1 MLIGMT
7 DEAKLNKLKKI
18 TEKKIDPYPYS
29 YEGKED
35 ISEIVSDFENR
46 EGKDAKIAGRIV
58 GMRKMGSLFFM
69 DILDGQGKMQAIARE
84 NYLEGK
90 SIELLSLIDIGDIVG
105 IFGTVT
111 KSKRG
116 EKSIDAKEIT
126 LLSKSLR
133 VLPEKFHGLKD
144 IEIRYRKRYLDM
156 IINPNVREYFKTRA
170 RILRYMRNF
179 LDSRGY
185 IEFETPVLQP
195 VYGGANAK
203 PFKTYFNAIDSD
215 VFLRIS
221 DELYLK
227 KLIVGGFEKVYE
239 VSRDFRNE
247 DIDTTHNPEFTIIE
261 CYEAYKDYE
270 DYMRMVE
277 EMVGGIAKEILGS
290 NILTYQGKKLDFS
303 TPFKR
308 IYFVE
313 ELKRKT
319 GIDISGLTDQEAA
332 EIAAKEEL
340 KIKVKNRYHV
350 ADGLFDKY
358 IKSDLQDPTFV
369 VDFPAYMCPLTK
381 DKRGNGKL
389 SERFELYIAGYEEAN
404 SYSELTNPVEQRKKF
419 MEQDAERKKGDDE
432 APPIDEDFLEAIEF
446 GMPPTAGLGISIDR
460 ISMILTDNVS
470 LKEVI
475 AFPAA
480 RPEKNRDNGERP
492 E

>member
-1 MLIGMT
+1 MT
-7 DEAKLNKLKKI
+7 DEGKRNKLNRI
-18 TEKKIDPYPYS
+18 IEKGINPYPYS
-29 YEGKED
+29 YNDRKKISDVISNFDDYEGSD
-35 ISEIVSDFENR
+35 IR
-46 EGKDAKIAGRIV
+46 IAGRII
-58 GMRKMGSLFFM
+58 GMRRMGSLFFM
-69 DILDGQGKMQAIARE
+69 DILDGEGKMQAIARE
-84 NYLEGK
+84 NYIGK
-90 SIELLSLIDIGDIVG
+90 EYMELLGLIDIGDIIG
-105 IFGTVT
+105 IFGTIT

-156 IINPNVREYFKTRA
+156 IINPDVREYFRVRA
-170 RILRYMRNF
+170 RILRYMRDF

-185 IEFETPVLQP
+185 LEFETPILQS

-203 PFKTYFNAIDSD
+203 PFKTHFNAIDSD

-227 KLIVGGFEKVYE
+227 KLLVGGFEKIYE

-270 DYMRMVE
+270 DYMHMVE
-277 EMVGGIAKEILGS
+277 EMVSGLAKEIAGS
-290 NILTYQGKKLDFS
+290 EVVTYQGIKLDFR
-303 TPFKR
+303 TPFR
-308 IYFVE
+308 RVYFVDE
-313 ELKRKT
+313 IKDKS
-319 GIDISGLTDQEAA
+319 GIDISDITDKEAE
-332 EIAAKEEL
+332 EIAAKEGL
-340 KIKVKNRYHV
+340 KVRIKNRYHV

-358 IKSDLQDPTFV
+358 IKPELQNPTFV
-369 VDFPAYMCPLTK
+369 LDFPGYMCPLTK
-381 DKRGNGKL
+381 DKRGNKKL

-404 SYSELTNPVEQRKKF
+404 SYSELTDPVEQRRKF
-419 MEQDAERKKGDDE
+419 MEQDAERRKGDDE

-460 ISMILTDNVS
+460 IAMILTDNVS
-470 LKEVI
+470 IKEVI
-475 AFPAA
+475 AFPAV
-480 RPEKNRDNGERP
+480 RPEKKSKE
-492 E
+492 

>member
-1 MLIGMT
+1 MT
-7 DEAKLNKLKKI
+7 DEGKRNKLNRI
-18 TEKKIDPYPYS
+18 IEEGINPYPYS
-29 YEGKED
+29 YNDRKEISDVISNFDDYEGSD
-35 ISEIVSDFENR
+35 IR
-46 EGKDAKIAGRIV
+46 IAGRII
-58 GMRKMGSLFFM
+58 GMRRMGSLFFM

-84 NYLEGK
+84 NYIGK
-90 SIELLSLIDIGDIVG
+90 EYMELLGLIDIGDIIG
-105 IFGTVT
+105 IFGTIT

-156 IINPNVREYFKTRA
+156 IINPNVREYFRVRA
-170 RILRYMRNF
+170 RILRHMRDF

-185 IEFETPVLQP
+185 LEFETPILQS

-203 PFKTYFNAIDSD
+203 PFKTHFNAIDSD

-227 KLIVGGFEKVYE
+227 KLLVGGFEKIYE

-270 DYMRMVE
+270 DYMHMVE
-277 EMVGGIAKEILGS
+277 EMVSGLAKEIAGS
-290 NILTYQGKKLDFS
+290 EVVTYQGIKLDFR
-303 TPFKR
+303 TPFR
-308 IYFVE
+308 RVYFVDE
-313 ELKRKT
+313 IKDKS
-319 GIDISGLTDQEAA
+319 GIDISDITDKEAE
-332 EIAAKEEL
+332 EIAAKEGL
-340 KIKVKNRYHV
+340 KVRIKNRYHV

-358 IKSDLQDPTFV
+358 IKPELQNPTFV
-369 VDFPAYMCPLTK
+369 LDFPGYMCPLTK
-381 DKRGNGKL
+381 DKRGNKKL
-389 SERFELYIAGYEEAN
+389 SERFELYMAGYEEAN
-404 SYSELTNPVEQRKKF
+404 SYSELTDPVEQRRKF
-419 MEQDAERKKGDDE
+419 MEQDAERRKGDDE

-460 ISMILTDNVS
+460 IAMILTDNVS
-470 LKEVI
+470 IKEVI
-475 AFPAA
+475 AFPAV
-480 RPEKNRDNGERP
+480 RPEKKSKE
-492 E
+492 

>member
-1 MLIGMT
+1 
-7 DEAKLNKLKKI
+7 
-18 TEKKIDPYPYS
+18 
-29 YEGKED
+29 
-35 ISEIVSDFENR
+35 
-46 EGKDAKIAGRIV
+46 
-58 GMRKMGSLFFM
+58 M
-69 DILDGQGKMQAIARE
+69 DILDGEGKMQAIARE
-84 NYLEGK
+84 NYIGK
-90 SIELLSLIDIGDIVG
+90 EYMELLGLIDIGDIIG
-105 IFGTVT
+105 IFGTIT

-156 IINPNVREYFKTRA
+156 IINPDVREYFRVRA
-170 RILRYMRNF
+170 RILRYMRDF

-185 IEFETPVLQP
+185 LEFETPILQS

-203 PFKTYFNAIDSD
+203 PFKTHFNAIDSD

-227 KLIVGGFEKVYE
+227 KLLVGGFEKIYE

-270 DYMRMVE
+270 DYMHMVE
-277 EMVGGIAKEILGS
+277 EMVSGLAKEIAGS
-290 NILTYQGKKLDFS
+290 EVVTYQGIKLDFR
-303 TPFKR
+303 TPFR
-308 IYFVE
+308 RVYFVDE
-313 ELKRKT
+313 IKDKS
-319 GIDISGLTDQEAA
+319 GIDISDITDKEAE
-332 EIAAKEEL
+332 EIAAKEGL
-340 KIKVKNRYHV
+340 KVRIKNRYHV

-358 IKSDLQDPTFV
+358 IKPELQNPTFV
-369 VDFPAYMCPLTK
+369 LDFPGYMCPLTK
-381 DKRGNGKL
+381 DKRGNKKL

-404 SYSELTNPVEQRKKF
+404 SYSELTDPVEQRRKF
-419 MEQDAERKKGDDE
+419 MEQDAERRKGDDE

-460 ISMILTDNVS
+460 IAMILTDNVS
-470 LKEVI
+470 IKEVI
-475 AFPAA
+475 AFPAV
-480 RPEKNRDNGERP
+480 RPEKKSKE
-492 E
+492 

>member
-1 MLIGMT
+1 MT
-7 DEAKLNKLKKI
+7 DEGKTNKLKRI
-18 TEKKIDPYPYS
+18 IEKGINPYPYS
-29 YEGKED
+29 YKNREEISKIISNFEGY
-35 ISEIVSDFENR
+35 
-46 EGKDAKIAGRIV
+46 EGKDSRIAGRII
-58 GMRKMGSLFFM
+58 GMRRMGSLFFM

-84 NYLEGK
+84 NYIGK
-90 SIELLSLIDIGDIVG
+90 ESIELLELIDIGDIIGV
-105 IFGTVT
+105 FGTIT

-144 IEIRYRKRYLDM
+144 IEIRYRKRYLDT
-156 IINPNVREYFKTRA
+156 IINPNVREYFRVRA
-170 RILRYMRNF
+170 KILKYMRNF
-179 LDSRGY
+179 LDLRGY
-185 IEFETPVLQP
+185 LEFETPILQP

-203 PFKTYFNAIDSD
+203 PFKTHFNAIDSD

-227 KLIVGGFEKVYE
+227 KLLVGGFEKVYE

-270 DYMRMVE
+270 DYMHMVE
-277 EMVGGIAKEILGS
+277 EMVGGIAREIVGS
-290 NILTYQGKKLDFS
+290 EIVTYQGIKLDFK

-308 IYFVE
+308 VYFVDE
-313 ELKRKT
+313 IRNKT
-319 GIDISGLTDQEAA
+319 GIDISDITDKEAE
-332 EIAAKEEL
+332 EIAAKEGL
-340 KIKVKNRYHV
+340 KVKIKNRYHV

-358 IKSDLQDPTFV
+358 IKPELQNPTFV
-369 VDFPAYMCPLTK
+369 VDFPSYMCPLTK
-381 DKRGNGKL
+381 DKRGNKRL

-404 SYSELTNPVEQRKKF
+404 SYSELTDPLEQRKKF
-419 MEQDAERKKGDDE
+419 MEQDTERRKGDDE

-460 ISMILTDNVS
+460 ITMILTDNIS
-470 LKEVI
+470 IKEVI
-475 AFPAA
+475 AFPAV
-480 RPEKNRDNGERP
+480 RPEKRSKE
-492 E
+492 

>member
-1 MLIGMT
+1 MT
-7 DEAKLNKLKKI
+7 DEGKRNKLNRI
-18 TEKKIDPYPYS
+18 IEKGINPYPYS
-29 YEGKED
+29 YNYRKEISDVISNFDDYEGSD
-35 ISEIVSDFENR
+35 IR
-46 EGKDAKIAGRIV
+46 IAGRII
-58 GMRKMGSLFFM
+58 GMRRMGSLFFM
-69 DILDGQGKMQAIARE
+69 DILDGEGKMQAIARE
-84 NYLEGK
+84 NYIGK
-90 SIELLSLIDIGDIVG
+90 EYMELLGLIDIGDIIG
-105 IFGTVT
+105 IFGTIT

-156 IINPNVREYFKTRA
+156 IINPNVREYFRVRA
-170 RILRYMRNF
+170 RILRYMRDF

-185 IEFETPVLQP
+185 LEFETPILQS

-203 PFKTYFNAIDSD
+203 PFKTHFNAIDSD

-227 KLIVGGFEKVYE
+227 KLLVGGFEKIYE

-270 DYMRMVE
+270 DYMHMVE
-277 EMVGGIAKEILGS
+277 EMVSGLAKEIAGS
-290 NILTYQGKKLDFS
+290 EVVTYQGIKLDFR
-303 TPFKR
+303 TPFR
-308 IYFVE
+308 RVYFVDE
-313 ELKRKT
+313 IKDKS
-319 GIDISGLTDQEAA
+319 GIDISDITDKEAE
-332 EIAAKEEL
+332 EIAAKEGL
-340 KIKVKNRYHV
+340 KVRIKNRYHV

-358 IKSDLQDPTFV
+358 IKPELQNPTFV
-369 VDFPAYMCPLTK
+369 VDFPSYMCPLTK
-381 DKRGNGKL
+381 DKRGNAKL

-404 SYSELTNPVEQRKKF
+404 SYSELTDPLEQRKKF
-419 MEQDAERKKGDDE
+419 MEQDAERRKGDDE

-460 ISMILTDNVS
+460 ITMILTDNIS
-470 LKEVI
+470 IKEVI
-475 AFPAA
+475 AFPAV
-480 RPEKNRDNGERP
+480 RPERRSKE
-492 E
+492 

>member
-1 MLIGMT
+1 MT
-7 DEAKLNKLKKI
+7 DEGKRNKLNRI
-18 TEKKIDPYPYS
+18 IEKGINPYPYS
-29 YEGKED
+29 YNDRKEISDVISNFDDYEGSD
-35 ISEIVSDFENR
+35 IR
-46 EGKDAKIAGRIV
+46 IAGRII
-58 GMRKMGSLFFM
+58 GMRRMGSLFFM
-69 DILDGQGKMQAIARE
+69 DILDGEGKMQAIARE
-84 NYLEGK
+84 NYIGK
-90 SIELLSLIDIGDIVG
+90 EYMELLGLIDIGDIIG
-105 IFGTVT
+105 IFGTIT

-156 IINPNVREYFKTRA
+156 IINPNVREYFRVRA
-170 RILRYMRNF
+170 RILRHMRDF

-185 IEFETPVLQP
+185 LEFETPILQS

-203 PFKTYFNAIDSD
+203 PFKTHFNAIDSD

-227 KLIVGGFEKVYE
+227 KLLVGGFEKIYE

-270 DYMRMVE
+270 DYMHMVE
-277 EMVGGIAKEILGS
+277 EMVSGLAKEIAGS
-290 NILTYQGKKLDFS
+290 EVVTYQGIKLDFR
-303 TPFKR
+303 TPFR
-308 IYFVE
+308 RVYFVDE
-313 ELKRKT
+313 IKDKS
-319 GIDISGLTDQEAA
+319 GIDISDITDKEAE
-332 EIAAKEEL
+332 EIAAKEGL
-340 KIKVKNRYHV
+340 KVKIKNRYHV

-358 IKSDLQDPTFV
+358 IKPELQNPTFV
-369 VDFPAYMCPLTK
+369 LDFPGYMCPLTK
-381 DKRGNGKL
+381 DKRGNKKL

-404 SYSELTNPVEQRKKF
+404 SYSELTDPVEQRRKF
-419 MEQDAERKKGDDE
+419 MEQDAERRKGDDE

-460 ISMILTDNVS
+460 IAMILTDNVS
-470 LKEVI
+470 IKEVI
-475 AFPAA
+475 AFPAV
-480 RPEKNRDNGERP
+480 RPEKKSKE
-492 E
+492 

>member
-1 MLIGMT
+1 MT
-7 DEAKLNKLKKI
+7 DEGKRNKLNRI
-18 TEKKIDPYPYS
+18 IEKGINPYPYS
-29 YEGKED
+29 YNDRKEISDVISNFDDYEGSD
-35 ISEIVSDFENR
+35 IR
-46 EGKDAKIAGRIV
+46 IAGRII
-58 GMRKMGSLFFM
+58 GMRRMGSLFFM
-69 DILDGQGKMQAIARE
+69 DILDGEGKMQAIARE
-84 NYLEGK
+84 NYIGK
-90 SIELLSLIDIGDIVG
+90 EYMELLGLIDIGDIIG
-105 IFGTVT
+105 IFGTIT

-156 IINPNVREYFKTRA
+156 IINPDVREYFRVRA
-170 RILRYMRNF
+170 RILRYMRDF

-185 IEFETPVLQP
+185 LEFETPILQS

-203 PFKTYFNAIDSD
+203 PFKTHFNAIDSD

-227 KLIVGGFEKVYE
+227 KLLVGGFEKIYE

-270 DYMRMVE
+270 DYMHMVE
-277 EMVGGIAKEILGS
+277 EMVSGLAKEIAGS
-290 NILTYQGKKLDFS
+290 EVVTYQGIKLDFR
-303 TPFKR
+303 TPFR
-308 IYFVE
+308 RVYFVDE
-313 ELKRKT
+313 IKDKS
-319 GIDISGLTDQEAA
+319 GIDISDITDKEAE
-332 EIAAKEEL
+332 EIAAKEGL
-340 KIKVKNRYHV
+340 KVRIKNRYHV

-358 IKSDLQDPTFV
+358 IKPELQNPTFV
-369 VDFPAYMCPLTK
+369 LDFPGYMCPLTK
-381 DKRGNGKL
+381 DKRGNKKL

-404 SYSELTNPVEQRKKF
+404 SYSELTDPVEQRRKF
-419 MEQDAERKKGDDE
+419 MEQDAERRKGDDE

-460 ISMILTDNVS
+460 IAMILTDNVS
-470 LKEVI
+470 IKEVI
-475 AFPAA
+475 AFPAV
-480 RPEKNRDNGERP
+480 RPEKKSKE
-492 E
+492 

>member
-1 MLIGMT
+1 MT
-7 DEAKLNKLKKI
+7 DEGKRNKLNRI
-18 TEKKIDPYPYS
+18 IEKGINPYPYS
-29 YEGKED
+29 YNDRKEISDVISNFDDYEGSD
-35 ISEIVSDFENR
+35 IR
-46 EGKDAKIAGRIV
+46 IAGRII
-58 GMRKMGSLFFM
+58 GMRRMGSLFFM
-69 DILDGQGKMQAIARE
+69 DILDGEGKMQAIARE
-84 NYLEGK
+84 NYIGK
-90 SIELLSLIDIGDIVG
+90 EYMELLGLIDIGDIIG
-105 IFGTVT
+105 IFGTIT

-156 IINPNVREYFKTRA
+156 IINPNVREYFRVRA
-170 RILRYMRNF
+170 RILKYMRNF

-185 IEFETPVLQP
+185 LEFETPILQS

-203 PFKTYFNAIDSD
+203 PFKTHFNAIDSD

-227 KLIVGGFEKVYE
+227 KLLVGGFEKIYE

-277 EMVGGIAKEILGS
+277 EMVSGLVREIAGS
-290 NILTYQGKKLDFS
+290 EVVTYQGIKLDFR
-303 TPFKR
+303 TPFR
-308 IYFVE
+308 RVYFVDE
-313 ELKRKT
+313 IKDKS
-319 GIDISGLTDQEAA
+319 GIDISDITDKEAE
-332 EIAAKEEL
+332 EIAAKEGL
-340 KIKVKNRYHV
+340 KVKIKNRYHV

-358 IKSDLQDPTFV
+358 IKPELQNPTFV
-369 VDFPAYMCPLTK
+369 LDFPGYMCPLTK
-381 DKRGNGKL
+381 DKRGNKKL

-404 SYSELTNPVEQRKKF
+404 SYSELTDPVEQRRKF
-419 MEQDAERKKGDDE
+419 MEQDAERRKGDDE

-460 ISMILTDNVS
+460 IAMILTDNVS
-470 LKEVI
+470 IKEVI
-475 AFPAA
+475 AFPAV
-480 RPEKNRDNGERP
+480 RPEKKSKE
-492 E
+492 

>member
-1 MLIGMT
+1 MT
-7 DEAKLNKLKKI
+7 DEGKRNKLNRI
-18 TEKKIDPYPYS
+18 IEKGINPYPYS
-29 YEGKED
+29 YNDRKEISDVISNFDDYEGSD
-35 ISEIVSDFENR
+35 IR
-46 EGKDAKIAGRIV
+46 IAGRII
-58 GMRKMGSLFFM
+58 GMRRMGSLFFM

-84 NYLEGK
+84 NYIGK
-90 SIELLSLIDIGDIVG
+90 EYMELLGLIDIGDIIG
-105 IFGTVT
+105 IFGTIT

-156 IINPNVREYFKTRA
+156 IINPNVRGYFRVRA
-170 RILRYMRNF
+170 RILRYMRDF

-185 IEFETPVLQP
+185 LEFETPILQS

-203 PFKTYFNAIDSD
+203 PFKTHFNAIDSD

-227 KLIVGGFEKVYE
+227 KLLVGGFEKIYE

-270 DYMRMVE
+270 DYMHMVE
-277 EMVGGIAKEILGS
+277 EMVSGLAKEIAGS
-290 NILTYQGKKLDFS
+290 EVVTYQGIKLDFR
-303 TPFKR
+303 TPFR
-308 IYFVE
+308 RVYFVDE
-313 ELKRKT
+313 IKDKS
-319 GIDISGLTDQEAA
+319 GIDISDITDKEAE
-332 EIAAKEEL
+332 EIAAKEGL
-340 KIKVKNRYHV
+340 KVRIKNRYHV

-358 IKSDLQDPTFV
+358 IKPELQNPTFV
-369 VDFPAYMCPLTK
+369 LDFPGYMCPLTK
-381 DKRGNGKL
+381 DKRGNKKL
-389 SERFELYIAGYEEAN
+389 SERFELYMAGYEEAN
-404 SYSELTNPVEQRKKF
+404 SYSELTDPVEQRRKF
-419 MEQDAERKKGDDE
+419 MEQDAERRKGDDE

-460 ISMILTDNVS
+460 IAMILTDNVS
-470 LKEVI
+470 IKEVI
-475 AFPAA
+475 AFPAV
-480 RPEKNRDNGERP
+480 RPEKKSKE
-492 E
+492 

>member
-1 MLIGMT
+1 MT
-7 DEAKLNKLKKI
+7 DEGKRNKLNRI
-18 TEKKIDPYPYS
+18 IEKGINPYPYS
-29 YEGKED
+29 YNDRKEISDVISNFDDYEGSD
-35 ISEIVSDFENR
+35 IR
-46 EGKDAKIAGRIV
+46 IAGRII
-58 GMRKMGSLFFM
+58 GMRRMGSLFFM

-84 NYLEGK
+84 NYIGK
-90 SIELLSLIDIGDIVG
+90 EYMELLGLIDIGDIIG
-105 IFGTVT
+105 IFGTIT

-156 IINPNVREYFKTRA
+156 IINPDVREYFRVRA
-170 RILRYMRNF
+170 RILRYMRDF

-185 IEFETPVLQP
+185 LEFETPILQS

-203 PFKTYFNAIDSD
+203 PFKTHFNAIDSD

-227 KLIVGGFEKVYE
+227 KLLVGGFEKIYE

-270 DYMRMVE
+270 DYMHMVE
-277 EMVGGIAKEILGS
+277 EMVSGLAKEIAGS
-290 NILTYQGKKLDFS
+290 EVVTYQGIKLDFR
-303 TPFKR
+303 TPFR
-308 IYFVE
+308 RVYFVDE
-313 ELKRKT
+313 IKDKS
-319 GIDISGLTDQEAA
+319 GIDISDITDKEAE
-332 EIAAKEEL
+332 EIAAKEGL
-340 KIKVKNRYHV
+340 KVRIKNRYHV

-358 IKSDLQDPTFV
+358 IKPELQNPTFV
-369 VDFPAYMCPLTK
+369 LDFPGYMCPLTK
-381 DKRGNGKL
+381 DKRGNKKL

-404 SYSELTNPVEQRKKF
+404 SYSELTDPVEQRRKF
-419 MEQDAERKKGDDE
+419 MEQDAERRKGDDE

-460 ISMILTDNVS
+460 IAMILTDNVS
-470 LKEVI
+470 IKEVI
-475 AFPAA
+475 AFPAV
-480 RPEKNRDNGERP
+480 RPEKKSRE
-492 E
+492 

>member
-1 MLIGMT
+1 MT
-7 DEAKLNKLKKI
+7 DEGKRNKLNRI
-18 TEKKIDPYPYS
+18 IEEGINPYPYS
-29 YEGKED
+29 YNDRKEISDVISNFDDYEGSD
-35 ISEIVSDFENR
+35 IR
-46 EGKDAKIAGRIV
+46 IAGRII
-58 GMRKMGSLFFM
+58 GMRRMGSLFFM

-84 NYLEGK
+84 NYIGK
-90 SIELLSLIDIGDIVG
+90 EYMELLGLIDIGDIIG
-105 IFGTVT
+105 IFGTIT

-156 IINPNVREYFKTRA
+156 IINPNVRGYFRVRA
-170 RILRYMRNF
+170 RILRYMRDF

-185 IEFETPVLQP
+185 LEFETPILQS

-203 PFKTYFNAIDSD
+203 PFKTHFNAIDSD

-227 KLIVGGFEKVYE
+227 KLLVGGFEKIYE

-270 DYMRMVE
+270 DYMHMVE
-277 EMVGGIAKEILGS
+277 EMVSGLAKEIAGS
-290 NILTYQGKKLDFS
+290 EVVTYQGIKLDFR
-303 TPFKR
+303 TPFR
-308 IYFVE
+308 RVYFVDE
-313 ELKRKT
+313 IKDKS
-319 GIDISGLTDQEAA
+319 GIDISDITDKEAE
-332 EIAAKEEL
+332 EIAAKEGL
-340 KIKVKNRYHV
+340 KVRIKNRYHV

-358 IKSDLQDPTFV
+358 IKPELQNPTFV
-369 VDFPAYMCPLTK
+369 LDFPGYMCPLTK
-381 DKRGNGKL
+381 DKRGNKKL
-389 SERFELYIAGYEEAN
+389 SERFELYMAGYEEAN
-404 SYSELTNPVEQRKKF
+404 SYSELTDPVEQRRKF
-419 MEQDAERKKGDDE
+419 MEQDAERRKGDDE

-460 ISMILTDNVS
+460 IAMILTDNVS
-470 LKEVI
+470 IKEVI
-475 AFPAA
+475 AFPAV
-480 RPEKNRDNGERP
+480 RPEKKSKE
-492 E
+492 

>member
-1 MLIGMT
+1 MT
-7 DEAKLNKLKKI
+7 DEGKRNKLNRI
-18 TEKKIDPYPYS
+18 IEEGINPYPYS
-29 YEGKED
+29 YNDRKEISDVISNFDDYEGSD
-35 ISEIVSDFENR
+35 IR
-46 EGKDAKIAGRIV
+46 IAGRII
-58 GMRKMGSLFFM
+58 GMRRMGSLFFM

-84 NYLEGK
+84 NYIGK
-90 SIELLSLIDIGDIVG
+90 EYMELLGLIDIGDIIG
-105 IFGTVT
+105 IFGTIT

-156 IINPNVREYFKTRA
+156 IINPDVREYFRVRA
-170 RILRYMRNF
+170 RILRYMRDF

-185 IEFETPVLQP
+185 LEFETPILQS

-203 PFKTYFNAIDSD
+203 PFKTHFNAIDSD

-227 KLIVGGFEKVYE
+227 KLLVGGFEKIYE

-270 DYMRMVE
+270 DYMHMVE
-277 EMVGGIAKEILGS
+277 EMVSGLAKEIAGS
-290 NILTYQGKKLDFS
+290 EVVTYQGIKLDFR
-303 TPFKR
+303 TPFR
-308 IYFVE
+308 RVYFVDE
-313 ELKRKT
+313 IKDKS
-319 GIDISGLTDQEAA
+319 GIDISDITDKEAE
-332 EIAAKEEL
+332 EIAAKEGL
-340 KIKVKNRYHV
+340 KVRIKNRYHV

-358 IKSDLQDPTFV
+358 IKPELQNPTFV
-369 VDFPAYMCPLTK
+369 LDFPGYMCPLTK
-381 DKRGNGKL
+381 DKRGNKKL

-404 SYSELTNPVEQRKKF
+404 SYSELTDPVEQRRKF
-419 MEQDAERKKGDDE
+419 MEQDAERRKGDDE

-460 ISMILTDNVS
+460 IAMILTDNVS
-470 LKEVI
+470 IKEVI
-475 AFPAA
+475 AFPAV
-480 RPEKNRDNGERP
+480 RPEKKSRE
-492 E
+492 

>member
-1 MLIGMT
+1 MT
-7 DEAKLNKLKKI
+7 DEGKRNKLNRI
-18 TEKKIDPYPYS
+18 IEEGINPYPYS
-29 YEGKED
+29 YNDRKEISDVISNFDDYEGSD
-35 ISEIVSDFENR
+35 IR
-46 EGKDAKIAGRIV
+46 IAGRII
-58 GMRKMGSLFFM
+58 GMRRMGSLFFM

-84 NYLEGK
+84 NYIGK
-90 SIELLSLIDIGDIVG
+90 EYMELLGLIDIGDIIG
-105 IFGTVT
+105 IFGTIT

-156 IINPNVREYFKTRA
+156 IINPNVREYFRIRA
-170 RILRYMRNF
+170 RILRYMRDF

-185 IEFETPVLQP
+185 LEFETPILQS

-203 PFKTYFNAIDSD
+203 PFKTHFNAIDSD

-227 KLIVGGFEKVYE
+227 KLLVGGFEKIYE

-270 DYMRMVE
+270 DYMHMVE
-277 EMVGGIAKEILGS
+277 EMVSGLAKEIAGS
-290 NILTYQGKKLDFS
+290 EVVTYQGIKLDFR
-303 TPFKR
+303 TPFR
-308 IYFVE
+308 RVYFVDE
-313 ELKRKT
+313 IKDKS
-319 GIDISGLTDQEAA
+319 GIDISDITDKEAE
-332 EIAAKEEL
+332 EIAAKEGL
-340 KIKVKNRYHV
+340 KVRIKNRYHV

-358 IKSDLQDPTFV
+358 IKPELQNPTFV
-369 VDFPAYMCPLTK
+369 LDFPGYMCPLTK
-381 DKRGNGKL
+381 DKRGNKKL
-389 SERFELYIAGYEEAN
+389 SERFELYMAGYEEAN
-404 SYSELTNPVEQRKKF
+404 SYSELTDPVEQRRKF
-419 MEQDAERKKGDDE
+419 MEQDAERRKGDDE

-460 ISMILTDNVS
+460 IAMILTDNVS
-470 LKEVI
+470 IKEVI
-475 AFPAA
+475 AFPAV
-480 RPEKNRDNGERP
+480 RPEKKSRE
-492 E
+492 

>member
-1 MLIGMT
+1 MT
-7 DEAKLNKLKKI
+7 DEGKRNKLNRI
-18 TEKKIDPYPYS
+18 IEKGINPYPYS
-29 YEGKED
+29 YNDRKEISDVISNFDDYEGSD
-35 ISEIVSDFENR
+35 IR
-46 EGKDAKIAGRIV
+46 IAGRII
-58 GMRKMGSLFFM
+58 GMRRMGSLFFM
-69 DILDGQGKMQAIARE
+69 DILDGEGKMQAIARE
-84 NYLEGK
+84 NYIGK
-90 SIELLSLIDIGDIVG
+90 EYMELLGLIDIGDIIG
-105 IFGTVT
+105 IFGTIT

-156 IINPNVREYFKTRA
+156 IINPDVREYFRVRA
-170 RILRYMRNF
+170 RILRHMRDF

-185 IEFETPVLQP
+185 LEFETPILQS

-203 PFKTYFNAIDSD
+203 PFKTHFNAIDSD

-227 KLIVGGFEKVYE
+227 KLLVGGFEKIYE

-270 DYMRMVE
+270 DYMHMVE
-277 EMVGGIAKEILGS
+277 EMVSGLAKEIAGS
-290 NILTYQGKKLDFS
+290 EVVTYQGIKLDFR
-303 TPFKR
+303 TPFR
-308 IYFVE
+308 RVYFVDE
-313 ELKRKT
+313 IKDKS
-319 GIDISGLTDQEAA
+319 GIDISDITDKEAE
-332 EIAAKEEL
+332 EIAAKEGL
-340 KIKVKNRYHV
+340 KVKIKNRYHV

-358 IKSDLQDPTFV
+358 IKPELQNPTFV
-369 VDFPAYMCPLTK
+369 LDFPGYMCPLTK
-381 DKRGNGKL
+381 DKRGNKKL

-404 SYSELTNPVEQRKKF
+404 SYSELTDPVEQRRKF
-419 MEQDAERKKGDDE
+419 MEQDAERRKGDDE

-460 ISMILTDNVS
+460 IAMILTDNVS
-470 LKEVI
+470 IKEVI
-475 AFPAA
+475 AFPAV
-480 RPEKNRDNGERP
+480 RPEKKSKE
-492 E
+492 

>member
-1 MLIGMT
+1 MT
-7 DEAKLNKLKKI
+7 DEGKRNKLNRI
-18 TEKKIDPYPYS
+18 IEKGINPYPYS
-29 YEGKED
+29 YNDRKEISDVISNFDDYEGSD
-35 ISEIVSDFENR
+35 IR
-46 EGKDAKIAGRIV
+46 IAGRII
-58 GMRKMGSLFFM
+58 GMRRMGSLFFM
-69 DILDGQGKMQAIARE
+69 DILDGEGKMQAIARE
-84 NYLEGK
+84 NYIGK
-90 SIELLSLIDIGDIVG
+90 EYMELLGLIDIGDIIG
-105 IFGTVT
+105 IFGTIT

-156 IINPNVREYFKTRA
+156 IINPNVREYFRVRA

-185 IEFETPVLQP
+185 LEFETPILQS

-203 PFKTYFNAIDSD
+203 PFKTHFNAIDSD

-227 KLIVGGFEKVYE
+227 KLLVGGFEKIYE

-270 DYMRMVE
+270 DYMHMVE
-277 EMVGGIAKEILGS
+277 EMVSGLAKEIAGS
-290 NILTYQGKKLDFS
+290 EVVTYQGIKLDFR
-303 TPFKR
+303 TPFR
-308 IYFVE
+308 RVYFVDE
-313 ELKRKT
+313 IKDKS
-319 GIDISGLTDQEAA
+319 GIDISDITDKEAE
-332 EIAAKEEL
+332 EIAAKEGL
-340 KIKVKNRYHV
+340 KVRIKNRYHV

-358 IKSDLQDPTFV
+358 IKPELQNPTFV
-369 VDFPAYMCPLTK
+369 LDFPGYMCPLTK
-381 DKRGNGKL
+381 DKRGNKKL

-404 SYSELTNPVEQRKKF
+404 SYSELTDPVEQRRKF
-419 MEQDAERKKGDDE
+419 MEQDAERRKGDDE

-460 ISMILTDNVS
+460 IAMILTDNVS
-470 LKEVI
+470 IKEVI
-475 AFPAA
+475 AFPAV
-480 RPEKNRDNGERP
+480 RPEKKSKE
-492 E
+492 

>member
-1 MLIGMT
+1 MT
-7 DEAKLNKLKKI
+7 DEGKTNKLKRI
-18 TEKKIDPYPYS
+18 IEKGINPYPYS
-29 YEGKED
+29 YKNREEISKIISNFEGY
-35 ISEIVSDFENR
+35 
-46 EGKDAKIAGRIV
+46 EGKDSRIAGRII
-58 GMRKMGSLFFM
+58 GMRRMGSLFFM

-84 NYLEGK
+84 NYIGK
-90 SIELLSLIDIGDIVG
+90 ESIELLELIDIGDIIGV
-105 IFGTVT
+105 FGTIT

-144 IEIRYRKRYLDM
+144 IEIRYRKRYLDT
-156 IINPNVREYFKTRA
+156 IINPNVREYFKVRA
-170 RILRYMRNF
+170 RILKYMRNF
-179 LDSRGY
+179 LDLRGY
-185 IEFETPVLQP
+185 LEFETPILQP

-203 PFKTYFNAIDSD
+203 PFKTHFNAIDSD

-227 KLIVGGFEKVYE
+227 KLLVGGFEKVYE

-270 DYMRMVE
+270 DYMHMVE
-277 EMVGGIAKEILGS
+277 EMVGGIAREIVGS
-290 NILTYQGKKLDFS
+290 EIVTYQGIKLDFK

-308 IYFVE
+308 VYFVDE
-313 ELKRKT
+313 IRNKT
-319 GIDISGLTDQEAA
+319 GIDISDITDKEAE
-332 EIAAKEEL
+332 EIAAKEGL
-340 KIKVKNRYHV
+340 KVKIKNRYHV

-358 IKSDLQDPTFV
+358 IKPELQNPTFV
-369 VDFPAYMCPLTK
+369 VDFPSYMCPLTK
-381 DKRGNGKL
+381 DKRGNKRL

-404 SYSELTNPVEQRKKF
+404 SYSELTDPLEQRKKF
-419 MEQDAERKKGDDE
+419 MEQDTERRKGDDE

-460 ISMILTDNVS
+460 ITMILTDNIS
-470 LKEVI
+470 IKEVI
-475 AFPAA
+475 AFPAV
-480 RPEKNRDNGERP
+480 RPEKRSKE
-492 E
+492 

>member
-1 MLIGMT
+1 MT
-7 DEAKLNKLKKI
+7 DEGKRNKLNRI
-18 TEKKIDPYPYS
+18 IEEGINPYPYS
-29 YEGKED
+29 YNDRKEISDVISNFDDYEGSD
-35 ISEIVSDFENR
+35 IR
-46 EGKDAKIAGRIV
+46 IAGRII
-58 GMRKMGSLFFM
+58 GMRRMGSLFFM

-84 NYLEGK
+84 NYIGK
-90 SIELLSLIDIGDIVG
+90 EYMELLGLIDIGDIIG
-105 IFGTVT
+105 IFGTIT

-156 IINPNVREYFKTRA
+156 IINPNVREYFRVRA
-170 RILRYMRNF
+170 RILRYMRDF

-185 IEFETPVLQP
+185 LEFETPILQS

-203 PFKTYFNAIDSD
+203 PFKTHFNAIDSD

-227 KLIVGGFEKVYE
+227 KLLVGGFEKIYE

-270 DYMRMVE
+270 DYMHMVE
-277 EMVGGIAKEILGS
+277 EMVSGLAKEIAGS
-290 NILTYQGKKLDFS
+290 EVVTYQGIKLDFR
-303 TPFKR
+303 TPFR
-308 IYFVE
+308 RVYFVDE
-313 ELKRKT
+313 IKDKS
-319 GIDISGLTDQEAA
+319 GIDISDITDKEAE
-332 EIAAKEEL
+332 EIAAKEGL
-340 KIKVKNRYHV
+340 KVRIKNRYHV

-358 IKSDLQDPTFV
+358 IKPELQNPTFV
-369 VDFPAYMCPLTK
+369 LDFPGYMCPLTK
-381 DKRGNGKL
+381 DKRGNKKL
-389 SERFELYIAGYEEAN
+389 SERFELYMAGYEEAN
-404 SYSELTNPVEQRKKF
+404 SYSELTDPVEQRRKF
-419 MEQDAERKKGDDE
+419 MEQDAERRKGDDE

-460 ISMILTDNVS
+460 IAMILTDNVS
-470 LKEVI
+470 IKEVI
-475 AFPAA
+475 AFPAV
-480 RPEKNRDNGERP
+480 RPEKKSKE
-492 E
+492 

>member
-1 MLIGMT
+1 MT
-7 DEAKLNKLKKI
+7 DEGKRNKLNRI
-18 TEKKIDPYPYS
+18 IEKGINPYPYS
-29 YEGKED
+29 YNDRKEISDVISNFDDYEGSD
-35 ISEIVSDFENR
+35 IR
-46 EGKDAKIAGRIV
+46 IAGRII
-58 GMRKMGSLFFM
+58 GMRRMGSLFFM
-69 DILDGQGKMQAIARE
+69 DILDGEGKMQAIARE
-84 NYLEGK
+84 NYIGK
-90 SIELLSLIDIGDIVG
+90 EYMELLGLIDIGDIIG
-105 IFGTVT
+105 IFGTIT

-156 IINPNVREYFKTRA
+156 IINPNVREYFRVRA
-170 RILRYMRNF
+170 RILKYMRNF

-185 IEFETPVLQP
+185 LEFETPILQS

-203 PFKTYFNAIDSD
+203 PFKTHFNAIDSD

-227 KLIVGGFEKVYE
+227 KLLVGGFEKIYE

-277 EMVGGIAKEILGS
+277 EMVSGLVREIAGS
-290 NILTYQGKKLDFS
+290 EVVTYQGIKLDFR
-303 TPFKR
+303 TPFR
-308 IYFVE
+308 RVYFVDE
-313 ELKRKT
+313 IKDKS
-319 GIDISGLTDQEAA
+319 GIDISDITDKEAE
-332 EIAAKEEL
+332 EIAAKEGL
-340 KIKVKNRYHV
+340 KVRIKNRYHV

-358 IKSDLQDPTFV
+358 IKPELQNPTFV
-369 VDFPAYMCPLTK
+369 VDFPSYMCPLTK
-381 DKRGNGKL
+381 DKRGNAKL

-404 SYSELTNPVEQRKKF
+404 SYSELTDPLEQRKKF
-419 MEQDAERKKGDDE
+419 MEQDAERRKGDDE

-460 ISMILTDNVS
+460 ITMILTDNIS
-470 LKEVI
+470 IKEVI
-475 AFPAA
+475 AFPAV
-480 RPEKNRDNGERP
+480 RPERRSKE
-492 E
+492 

>member
-1 MLIGMT
+1 MT
-7 DEAKLNKLKKI
+7 DEAKMNKLRKI
-18 TEKKIDPYPYS
+18 TEKKINPYPYS
-29 YEGKED
+29 YKGKEN
-35 ISEIVSDFENR
+35 ISEIISNFDNR
-46 EGKDAKIAGRIV
+46 EGKDARIAGRIM
-58 GMRKMGSLFFM
+58 GMRRMGSLYFM
-69 DILDGQGKMQAIARE
+69 DILDGQGRMQVMVRE

-90 SIELLSLIDIGDIVG
+90 SIELLDLIDIGDIIGV
-105 IFGTVT
+105 FGTVT
-111 KSKRG
+111 KSRRG

-133 VLPEKFHGLKD
+133 ILPEKFHGLKD

-156 IINPNVREYFKTRA
+156 IINPNVREYFNIRA
-170 RILRYMRNF
+170 KILRYMRNF

-195 VYGGANAK
+195 VYGGANAR
-203 PFKTYFNAIDSD
+203 PFRTHFNAIDSD

-227 KLIVGGFEKVYE
+227 KLVVGGFEKVYE

-270 DYMRMVE
+270 DYMQMVE
-277 EMVGGIAKEILGS
+277 EMVGGVAKEILGS
-290 NILTYQGKKLDFS
+290 NIVTYQDKKLDFS

-313 ELKRKT
+313 ELKKKA
-319 GIDISGLTDQEAA
+319 GIDISMLTDQEAA
-332 EIAAKEEL
+332 DVAAKEEL

-358 IKSDLQDPTFV
+358 IKPELQNPTFV

-381 DKRGNGKL
+381 DKRGNEKL
-389 SERFELYIAGYEEAN
+389 SERFELYIAGCEEAN
-404 SYSELTNPVEQRKKF
+404 SYSELTDPIEQRKKF
-419 MEQDAERKKGDDE
+419 MDQDAERKNGDDE

-460 ISMILTDNVS
+460 ISMILTNNVS

-475 AFPAA
+475 AFPAV
-480 RPEKNRDNGERP
+480 RPEKHKESG
-492 E
+492 

>member
-1 MLIGMT
+1 MT
-7 DEAKLNKLKKI
+7 DEGKRNKLNRI
-18 TEKKIDPYPYS
+18 IEKGINPYPYS
-29 YEGKED
+29 YNDRKEISDVISNFDDYEGSD
-35 ISEIVSDFENR
+35 IR
-46 EGKDAKIAGRIV
+46 IAGRII
-58 GMRKMGSLFFM
+58 GMRRMGSLFFM
-69 DILDGQGKMQAIARE
+69 DILDGEGKMQAIARE
-84 NYLEGK
+84 NYIGK
-90 SIELLSLIDIGDIVG
+90 EYMELLGLIDIGDIIG
-105 IFGTVT
+105 IFGTIT

-156 IINPNVREYFKTRA
+156 IINPDVREYFRVRA
-170 RILRYMRNF
+170 RILRYMRDF

-185 IEFETPVLQP
+185 LEFETPILQS

-203 PFKTYFNAIDSD
+203 PFKTHFNAIDSD

-227 KLIVGGFEKVYE
+227 KLLVGGFEKIYE

-277 EMVGGIAKEILGS
+277 EMVSGLVREIAGS
-290 NILTYQGKKLDFS
+290 EVVTYQGIKLDFR
-303 TPFKR
+303 TPFR
-308 IYFVE
+308 RVYFVDE
-313 ELKRKT
+313 IKDKS
-319 GIDISGLTDQEAA
+319 GIDISDITDKEAE
-332 EIAAKEEL
+332 EIAAKEGL
-340 KIKVKNRYHV
+340 KVRIKNRYHV

-358 IKSDLQDPTFV
+358 IKPELQNPTFV
-369 VDFPAYMCPLTK
+369 LDFPGYMCPLTK
-381 DKRGNGKL
+381 DKRGNKKL

-404 SYSELTNPVEQRKKF
+404 SYSELTDPVEQRRKF
-419 MEQDAERKKGDDE
+419 MEQDAERRKGDDE

-460 ISMILTDNVS
+460 IAMILTDNVS
-470 LKEVI
+470 IKEVI
-475 AFPAA
+475 AFPAV
-480 RPEKNRDNGERP
+480 RPEKKSKE
-492 E
+492 

>member
-1 MLIGMT
+1 MT
-7 DEAKLNKLKKI
+7 DEGKRNKLNRI
-18 TEKKIDPYPYS
+18 IEKGINPYPYS
-29 YEGKED
+29 YNDRKEISDVISNFDDYEGSD
-35 ISEIVSDFENR
+35 IR
-46 EGKDAKIAGRIV
+46 IAGRII
-58 GMRKMGSLFFM
+58 GMRRMGSLFFM
-69 DILDGQGKMQAIARE
+69 DILDGEGKMQAIARE
-84 NYLEGK
+84 NYIGK
-90 SIELLSLIDIGDIVG
+90 EYMELLGLIDIGDIIG
-105 IFGTVT
+105 IFGTIT

-156 IINPNVREYFKTRA
+156 IINPNVREYFRVRA
-170 RILRYMRNF
+170 RILRYMRDF

-185 IEFETPVLQP
+185 LEFETPILQS

-203 PFKTYFNAIDSD
+203 PFKTHFNAIDSD

-227 KLIVGGFEKVYE
+227 KLLVGGFEKIYE

-277 EMVGGIAKEILGS
+277 EMVSGLVREIAGS
-290 NILTYQGKKLDFS
+290 EVVTYQGIKLDFR
-303 TPFKR
+303 TPFR
-308 IYFVE
+308 RVYFVDE
-313 ELKRKT
+313 IKDKS
-319 GIDISGLTDQEAA
+319 GIDISDITDKEAE
-332 EIAAKEEL
+332 EIAAKEGL
-340 KIKVKNRYHV
+340 KVRIKNRYHV

-358 IKSDLQDPTFV
+358 IKPELQNPTFV
-369 VDFPAYMCPLTK
+369 VDFPSYMCPLTK
-381 DKRGNGKL
+381 DKRGNAKL

-404 SYSELTNPVEQRKKF
+404 SYSELTDPLEQRKKF
-419 MEQDAERKKGDDE
+419 MEQDAERRKGDDE

-460 ISMILTDNVS
+460 ITMILTDNIS
-470 LKEVI
+470 IKEVI
-475 AFPAA
+475 AFPAV
-480 RPEKNRDNGERP
+480 RPERRSKE
-492 E
+492 

>member
-1 MLIGMT
+1 MT
-7 DEAKLNKLKKI
+7 DEGKRNKLNRI
-18 TEKKIDPYPYS
+18 IEKGINPYPYS
-29 YEGKED
+29 YNDRKEISDVISNFDDYEGSD
-35 ISEIVSDFENR
+35 IR
-46 EGKDAKIAGRIV
+46 IAGRII
-58 GMRKMGSLFFM
+58 GMRRMGSLFFM
-69 DILDGQGKMQAIARE
+69 DILDGEGKMQAIARE
-84 NYLEGK
+84 NYIGK
-90 SIELLSLIDIGDIVG
+90 EYMELLGLIDIGDIIG
-105 IFGTVT
+105 IFGTIT

-156 IINPNVREYFKTRA
+156 IINPNVREYFRVRA
-170 RILRYMRNF
+170 RILKYMRNF

-185 IEFETPVLQP
+185 LEFETPILQS

-203 PFKTYFNAIDSD
+203 PFKTHFNAIDSD

-227 KLIVGGFEKVYE
+227 KLLVGGFEKIYE

-270 DYMRMVE
+270 DYMHMVE
-277 EMVGGIAKEILGS
+277 EMVSGLAKEIAGS
-290 NILTYQGKKLDFS
+290 EVVTYQGIKLDFR
-303 TPFKR
+303 TPFR
-308 IYFVE
+308 RVYFVDE
-313 ELKRKT
+313 IKDKS
-319 GIDISGLTDQEAA
+319 GIDISDITDKEAE
-332 EIAAKEEL
+332 EIAAKEGL
-340 KIKVKNRYHV
+340 KVKIKNRYHV

-358 IKSDLQDPTFV
+358 IKPELQNPTFV
-369 VDFPAYMCPLTK
+369 LDFPGYMCPLTK
-381 DKRGNGKL
+381 DKRGNKKL

-404 SYSELTNPVEQRKKF
+404 SYSELTDPVEQRRKF
-419 MEQDAERKKGDDE
+419 MEQDAERRKGDDE

-460 ISMILTDNVS
+460 IAMILTDNVS
-470 LKEVI
+470 IKEVI
-475 AFPAA
+475 AFPAV
-480 RPEKNRDNGERP
+480 RPEKKSKE
-492 E
+492 